1 MTPAK
6 GILVGEAIL
15 VTVSLRVLELDR
27 LRQPDPDDVSVVVQ
41 QQLVVIYDPVT
52 EVSHLGD
59 RGRTFVSEA
68 LAVTTCR
75 DRCKSRL
82 DFFLPTMKGPWKK
95 MICRALRV
103 F

>member
-15 VTVSLRVLELDR
+15 VTVSLRVLELDG

-41 QQLVVIYDPVT
+41 QQLVMEDDPVA
-52 EVSHLGD
+52 EVRYLGD

-68 LAVTTCR
+68 LAVTT
-75 DRCKSRL
+75 
-82 DFFLPTMKGPWKK
+82 
-95 MICRALRV
+95 
-103 F
+103 

>member
-15 VTVSLRVLELDR
+15 VTVSPRVLEADG
-27 LRQPDPDDVSVVVQ
+27 LRQPDPDDVGVVVQ
-41 QQLVVIYDPVT
+41 QQLVVKDDPVA

-68 LAVTTCR
+68 LAVTT
-75 DRCKSRL
+75 
-82 DFFLPTMKGPWKK
+82 
-95 MICRALRV
+95 
-103 F
+103 